1 MKRITRSLMAISLV
15 LAALPIAAITYQ
27 VPDDRT
33 LIANAEAI
41 VEATVLAT
49 ESRERANGRIYTEVT
64 LSVQRT
70 LKGEVRSEEITF
82 THPGGALPDRWMI
95 IPGAPMYRMGDRIL
109 LFLSSNNFGE
119 RTSYGLGL
127 GSFFSTLDGEERVLT
142 RGVGE
147 SEIHGWDA
155 QGAPHVERP
164 RKAEAFTSFI
174 EQELAAPG
182 RARADYW
189 IELSGDS
196 HHSLSEET
204 PQNFAPSNYLL
215 QFQPGKYTRWPTAS
229 TPSPLSVTFVTARQ
243 QTGASDSAGTAA
255 TALQAWASGGSPNLS
270 LSIAGQDEAFAVP
283 FTDDNKNSIVFNTTT
298 AELSAVGG
306 GHEQGWTQ
314 LYGSG
319 ASHPFNGELNT
330 YFDITEADIFIKNT
344 IPGSNHNLFL
354 EALTHEAGHAL
365 GFRHSNEGTPSSAS
379 AVMRSVI
386 DGFLGANLQSWDL
399 DAVQTV
405 YGSGP
410 TCAEPVITQQPQPAS
425 IFTNQT
431 ATLSVS
437 VSGSAPFAYQ
447 WHRVDGNNVTAIPG
461 ANGASYTTPPM
472 TQSAQFYVKVT
483 NSCGNAESQRATV
496 TVVECTAP
504 YAVVQPADQTIVS
517 GSTATLS
524 AEFEGT
530 APLSF
535 QWFDATSGNTL
546 IPGATQR
553 SFTTPVLTADRRY
566 LVQVSNECATVVS
579 RVALVTVTAS
589 CTEPAITSQ
598 PASQTITSGQ
608 TATLTVGASGTSLT
622 YQWLRNGTVIP
633 GATSSSYTTPPMTAN
648 ANFSVRVVNSC
659 GEVMSAVATI
669 TVTGGC
675 QIPAIQAQPASQSI
689 AHGATATLQVSVSG
703 TEPFTYQ
710 WYRGNSP
717 DLTTPVSGATFPS
730 LTTTAITSPTSFWVR
745 VSNECGSTNSAT
757 ATITPI
763 CTAPSA
769 PEPGVAGQVL
779 SGQSYTVSWE
789 AVPGAGAYDIQ
800 ESTSPDFAG
809 ATTRNLSGTSTQ
821 YVHHLTTPAR
831 YYYRVRGIASCDGR
845 VGPFSATASVAIVLP
860 PSGNDIDPNISI
872 PVGSTQQVQFVYRL
886 APPVMAAGTAF
897 TATVDREWL
906 SVTPSSGVV
915 PANGIDL
922 TVSADPSAKTVG
934 TYSGTLVITPAA
946 GKIAAQ
952 SGGSV
957 STTFSVSMVT
967 PIKPAPKPGASGG
980 AAMIPV
986 VGHASGA
993 NNSKFLSDVRISNV
1007 GSQKVKYDLIFTPT
1021 RTNAAASSQTTMEV
1035 SPGETIAMNDV
1046 VKNWFGLGS
1055 LGESAVGVLEIR
1067 PHAVPG
1073 FDISRWTIASS
1084 RTYNNTSEGTFGQLI
1099 PAIAL
1104 DRFISRPASGA
1115 APKISLQQI
1124 SQSTAYRTNFGIV
1137 EGAGEHATALVRIY
1151 NAAGQQVA
1159 TTTINLQPGEHQ
1171 QINGLLQM
1179 LNVAIEDGRIEVE
1192 VTSATGKVTAYASV
1206 VDNRTNDPLLVSPT
1220 VVNQTS
1226 ERNWF
1231 IPGVADLTNAAASWR
1246 SDVRIFN
1253 PSGTTSNVTLTFYPQ
1268 GNPGGAVSKPLSI
1281 PPGRVI
1287 ALDGILQSFFEVNN
1301 AGGMLRVFSATP
1313 QPLVVTA
1320 RTYDQKP
1327 VGTYGQFIPGISV
1340 LDAVGTGERSLQ
1352 LLQVEE
1358 SARFRSNLGLA
1369 ELSGQPATVEIT
1381 AIVPSSRVTPVM
1393 HVQLQPF
1400 QFTQINQVLRQMNLS
1415 TEYNVRLQLRVVAG
1429 AGKVGGY
1436 VSVVD
1441 NLTQDPTYVPAQ

>member
-1 MKRITRSLMAISLV
+1 MKRITRTLMAISLA
-15 LAALPIAAITYQ
+15 LAALPVAAITYQ

-33 LIANAEAI
+33 LIANAQAI

-49 ESRERANGRIYTEVT
+49 ESRERSNGRIYTEVN

-70 LKGEVRSEEITF
+70 LKGEVRSEEIVF
-82 THPGGALPDRWMI
+82 THPGGFLGGRGMV
-95 IPGAPMYRMGDRIL
+95 IPGAPSYTAGDQLL
-109 LFLSSNNFGE
+109 LFLGRNGYGE
-119 RTSYGLGL
+119 WTSDGLGL
-127 GSFFSTLDGEERVLT
+127 GSFFVISGSDEQILER
-142 RGVGE
+142 GFGD
-147 SEIHGWDA
+147 SEIHGWETN
-155 QGAPHVERP
+155 GVPHVER
-164 RKAEAFTSFI
+164 RRRAEAFVAFI
-174 EQELAAPG
+174 EQEIVVPG
-182 RARADYW
+182 RAVANYW
-189 IELSGDS
+189 TEAGDDHTHAAPDIS
-196 HHSLSEET
+196 PH
-204 PQNFAPSNYLL
+204 NFTARSYVL
-215 QFQPGKYTRWPTAS
+215 QFSGFYLRWATAP
-229 TPSPLSVTFVTARQ
+229 TPSPLAISFVTARQ
-243 QTGASDSAGTAA
+243 QIGASDSAGSAA
-255 TALQAWASGGSPNLS
+255 AALQSWANGGSPNLT
-270 LSIAGQDEAFAVP
+270 LSISGQDNS
-283 FTDDNKNSIVFNTTT
+283 FTPPSGGFGSYDQKNSIVFNTTS
-298 AELSAVGG
+298 AELSARGG
-306 GHEQGWTQ
+306 GDFHGWAE
-314 LYGSG
+314 LYVSG
-319 ASHPFNGELNT
+319 THTFKGEEFAS
-330 YFDITEADIFIKNT
+330 IIEADIFIKDT
-344 IPGSNHNLFL
+344 ISGSDHNLFL
-354 EALTHEAGHAL
+354 AALAHEAGHAL
-365 GFRHSNEGTPSSAS
+365 GFRHSNEGTPSSPS
-379 AVMRSVI
+379 AVMRSVL
-386 DGFLGANLQSWDL
+386 DGSLGANLQSWDL

-405 YGSGP
+405 YGTGP
-410 TCAEPVITQQPQPAS
+410 VCAVPVVTQHPQSVS

-437 VSGSAPFAYQ
+437 VSGSAPFTYQ
-447 WHRVDGNNVTAIPG
+447 WYRVDGANVTPISG
-461 ANGASYTTPPM
+461 ATGASYTTPPM
-472 TQSAQFYVKVT
+472 TQSAQFYVKID

-496 TVVECTAP
+496 TVVECTIP
-504 YAVVQPADQTIVS
+504 VVVVQPADQTIVS
-517 GSTATLS
+517 GTTATLT

-535 QWFDATSGNTL
+535 QWFDATAGNAL
-546 IPGATQR
+546 IHGATQR
-553 SFTTPVLTADRRY
+553 SFTTPALTADRRY
-566 LVQVSNECATVVS
+566 FVQVSNDCGTAVS
-579 RVALVTVTAS
+579 RTAQVTVTAV
-589 CTEPAITSQ
+589 CTAPAITSQ

-608 TATLTVGASGTSLT
+608 TATLTVRASGTSLN
-622 YQWLRNGTVIP
+622 YQWSRNGTTIS
-633 GATSSSYTTPPMTAN
+633 GATSSSYTTPPMTSS
-648 ANFSVRVVNSC
+648 ANFSVRVWNSC
-659 GEVMSAVATI
+659 GELMSAVATI
-669 TVTGGC
+669 TVLGGC
-675 QIPAIQAQPASQSI
+675 PVIQVQPASQSI
-689 AHGATATLQVSVSG
+689 PHGTTASLTVSATG

-717 DLTTPVSGATFPS
+717 DASNPVSGATSSS
-730 LTTTAITSPTSFWVR
+730 LTTTAITSPASFWVK
-745 VSNECGSTNSAT
+745 VSNSCGSTNSAT

-763 CTAPSA
+763 CTAPAA
-769 PEPGVAGQVL
+769 PQPGVVGQVL

-809 ATTRNLSGTSTQ
+809 ATTRNLTGTSTQ
-821 YVHHLTTPAR
+821 YVHQLTTPAR
-831 YYYRVRGIASCDGR
+831 YYFRVRGIAACDGR
-845 VGPFSATASVAIVLP
+845 VGPYSAAASIAIVLP
-860 PSGNDIDPNISI
+860 PSGNDLDPNISI

-886 APPVMAAGTAF
+886 APPVMGAGTAF

-922 TVSADPSAKTVG
+922 TVTADPSAKTVG

-946 GKIAAQ
+946 GKIGAQ
-952 SGGSV
+952 STGSV

-986 VGHASGA
+986 VGHATGA

-1007 GSQKVKYDLIFTPT
+1007 GSQKVRYDLIFTPT
-1021 RTNAAASSQTTMEV
+1021 RTNSASSSQTTMEV

-1046 VKNWFGLGS
+1046 VKSWFGLGS

-1084 RTYNNTSEGTFGQLI
+1084 RTYNNTPGGTFGQLI

-1171 QINGLLQM
+1171 QLNGLLQQ
-1179 LNVAIEDGRIEVE
+1179 LNVAIDDGRIEVE

-1206 VDNRTNDPLLVSPT
+1206 LDNRTNDPLLVSPT

-1253 PSGTTSNVTLTFYPQ
+1253 PSGATSNVTLTFYPQ
-1268 GNPGGAVSKPLSI
+1268 GNPGAAVSKPLSI
-1281 PPGRVI
+1281 APGRVV
-1287 ALDGILQSFFEVNN
+1287 ALDGILQNFFEVTN

-1381 AIVPSSRVTPVM
+1381 AIVPGSRVTPVI
-1393 HVQLQPF
+1393 HEQLQPF
-1400 QFTQINQVLRQMNLS
+1400 QFTQINQVLRRMNLS